1 MRQDAAEFVSVKTV
15 GFSFRMALAD
25 LRRCILALTSLRT
38 VKEAYSP
45 ANRQTADNNN
55 GNGRSRAFAE
65 RARKQAAWLMAKY
78 FIFER
83 LESGRLLWM
92 GEADDLPEVE
102 AKLQNLTES
111 NPGSNYF
118 AFDVETGTK
127 VKIKSPNDPA

>member
-1 MRQDAAEFVSVKTV
+1 
-15 GFSFRMALAD
+15 
-25 LRRCILALTSLRT
+25 
-38 VKEAYSP
+38 
-45 ANRQTADNNN
+45 
-55 GNGRSRAFAE
+55 
-65 RARKQAAWLMAKY
+65 MAKY